1 MSRIDFDLP
10 DEALAA
16 LNLSPDEAAREARRI
31 VAVHWF
37 AQGRISQGTGARIAG
52 LSRAEFLLAL
62 GEAKVSPIQVTLDE
76 LSEEVSRGVGAD
88 R

>member
-1 MSRIDFDLP
+1 MNMIVLDLP
-10 DEALAA
+10 DEALEA
-16 LNLSPDEAAREARRI
+16 LILSPDEATREARRV

-52 LSRAEFLLAL
+52 LLRAEFLLAL
-62 GEAKVSPIQVTLDE
+62 GEAKVPPIQVTFDE
-76 LSEEVSRGVGAD
+76 LSEGVSRGVGAD